1 VTLWRQLTRIGWDL
15 PSLRRVGMVE
25 WVLLLLALLGLTAA
39 LLVPAFQERGDVI
52 ARERSRLAATAL
64 VIEQN
69 VAHIIGGANRAIA
82 EVRDEWSTLRT
93 RDDGAAVAS
102 RRLKAFA
109 DAIPG
114 VRSMFVADAQ
124 GHVLASGAI
133 DTVRLPPGLE
143 VADQP
148 YFQTVQNHPDATT
161 LYVSEPFVTARV
173 RGRSTCR
180 GPWWGRMAGL
190 TA

>member
-1 VTLWRQLTRIGWDL
+1 MTLWRQLTRIGWDL

-93 RDDGAAVAS
+93 RDDGAAVA
-102 RRLKAFA
+102 
-109 DAIPG
+109 
-114 VRSMFVADAQ
+114 
-124 GHVLASGAI
+124 
-133 DTVRLPPGLE
+133 
-143 VADQP
+143 
-148 YFQTVQNHPDATT
+148 
-161 LYVSEPFVTARV
+161 
-173 RGRSTCR
+173 
-180 GPWWGRMAGL
+180 
-190 TA
+190 